1 MTTLA
6 IADDV
11 RALVVLARRLCAN
24 RADADDLVQD
34 TIERALRAPNYV
46 ERGAKKGWL
55 ATILRNQ
62 FRDYHREA
70 RREPI
75 PLGSGG
81 PAPRDRASIAGGMEE
96 TLPAEPVPG
105 EAPPENWE
113 RYQLGPKLGE
123 GGMGIV
129 YRATDRTLGRDV
141 AIKLIRGGNPTLALR
156 LLKEARAQARIDHP
170 GVCRVYDV
178 GEIGGRGY
186 IALQLVEG
194 ESLAHAARRM
204 TLDVLVVVL
213 CVFVFVF

>member
-1 MTTLA
+1 
-6 IADDV
+6 
-11 RALVVLARRLCAN
+11 
-24 RADADDLVQD
+24 
-34 TIERALRAPNYV
+34 
-46 ERGAKKGWL
+46 
-55 ATILRNQ
+55 
-62 FRDYHREA
+62 
-70 RREPI
+70 
-75 PLGSGG
+75 
-81 PAPRDRASIAGGMEE
+81 MEE
-96 TLPAEPVPG
+96 TLPAEPVHG

-113 RYQLGPKLGE
+113 RCQLGPKLGE

-141 AIKLIRGGNPTLALR
+141 AIKLIRGGNPKLTLR

-204 TLDVLVVVL
+204 TLDEKVAVMRDVALAIREAHRL
-213 CVFVFVF
+213 GIIHRDLKPG

>member
-62 FRDYHREA
+62 FRDYHRGA

-75 PLGSGG
+75 PLGSVDHAPMPEREDM
-81 PAPRDRASIAGGMEE
+81 PAWKRIDDAEIDAALSRLEPDFRRVYLLHASGKSYAEIAAELAIPLGTVGTRLSRARG
-96 TLPAEPVPG
+96 
-105 EAPPENWE
+105 
-113 RYQLGPKLGE
+113 KL
-123 GGMGIV
+123 
-129 YRATDRTLGRDV
+129 
-141 AIKLIRGGNPTLALR
+141 KR
-156 LLKEARAQARIDHP
+156 LLRAP
-170 GVCRVYDV
+170 
-178 GEIGGRGY
+178 
-186 IALQLVEG
+186 
-194 ESLAHAARRM
+194 
-204 TLDVLVVVL
+204 
-213 CVFVFVF
+213 